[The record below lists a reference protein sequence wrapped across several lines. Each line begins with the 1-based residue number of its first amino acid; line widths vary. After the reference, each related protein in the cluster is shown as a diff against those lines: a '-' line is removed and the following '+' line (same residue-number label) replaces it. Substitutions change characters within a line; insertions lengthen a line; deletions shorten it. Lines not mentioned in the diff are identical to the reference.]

1 MTVKT
6 APAHRPV
13 QSPLVMALPLTGA
26 LIGEAGS
33 ETEHA
38 PLSARAGQLADV
50 QGGDRGFP
58 VDAGRSV
65 PGSLMLF
72 PAWMKQ
78 AKSSRA
84 SHDSRAMIS
93 PVAAS
98 IA

>member
-38 PLSARAGQLADV
+38 PLSARAGQLAGV

-58 VDAGRSV
+58 VDAGQLGAGVADAV
-65 PGSLMLF
+65 PRVDEAGEV
-72 PAWMKQ
+72 
-78 AKSSRA
+78 
-84 SHDSRAMIS
+84 
-93 PVAAS
+93 VAGQP
-98 IA
+98 